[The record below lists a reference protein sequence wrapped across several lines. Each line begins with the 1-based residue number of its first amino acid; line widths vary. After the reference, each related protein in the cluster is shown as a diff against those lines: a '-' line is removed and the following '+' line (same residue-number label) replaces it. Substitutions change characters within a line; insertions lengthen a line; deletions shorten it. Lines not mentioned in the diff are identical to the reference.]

1 MDNKFNTHN
10 THNATLVVH
19 QDNLYLIYFRREDGS
34 PYYYIRFFVDTPR
47 SSAHIEGG
55 LDECISV

>member
-1 MDNKFNTHN
+1 MDNNFN

-47 SSAHIEGG
+47 SSVHIEDDLG
-55 LDECISV
+55 ECISM

>member
-10 THNATLVVH
+10 ATRVVH

-47 SSAHIEGG
+47 SSVHIEDDLG
-55 LDECISV
+55 EYISM

>member
-1 MDNKFNTHN
+1 MDNKFNA
-10 THNATLVVH
+10 HNATLVAH
-19 QDNLYLIYFRREDGS
+19 QDNQYLIYFRREDGS

-47 SSAHIEGG
+47 SSVHIEDG